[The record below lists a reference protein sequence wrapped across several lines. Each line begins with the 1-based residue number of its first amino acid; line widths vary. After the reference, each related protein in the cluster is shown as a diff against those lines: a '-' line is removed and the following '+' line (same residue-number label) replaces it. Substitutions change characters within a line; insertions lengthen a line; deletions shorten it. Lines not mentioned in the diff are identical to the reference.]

1 MNAAAG
7 SAYRLNDLE
16 LASRMSFFLWGSV
29 PDDELLQT
37 ATRGKLKDPSVLE
50 LQVRRMLKDPRSKAL
65 VDNFANRWLELSK
78 LPGFVPDTGLF
89 QEFDENLREAM
100 AQETQLFVESQLREN
115 HSVVDLLTADYSY
128 VNERLAKHYGIPDI
142 YGNRLRPVKFT
153 DGKRG
158 GLLGQGAVLSVTSY
172 PNRTSVVMRGRWLLA
187 NVLGAP
193 PPPPPADVPALKE
206 PGAAGQPRSLRERME
221 IHRKDAV
228 CASCHQRM
236 DPLGF
241 ALENFDAVGKW
252 RTESDGAPIDP
263 AATFPDGSRF
273 SGASGLRAL
282 LASHKED
289 FARTLTEKLMAF
301 AVGRGIEYTDLPAIR
316 KIARDAAPGDYRWSS
331 IILGIINSPP
341 FSMATATGGESART
355 GAQTGER

>member
-1 MNAAAG
+1 
-7 SAYRLNDLE
+7 
-16 LASRMSFFLWGSV
+16 
-29 PDDELLQT
+29 
-37 ATRGKLKDPSVLE
+37 
-50 LQVRRMLKDPRSKAL
+50 
-65 VDNFANRWLELSK
+65 
-78 LPGFVPDTGLF
+78 
-89 QEFDENLREAM
+89 
-100 AQETQLFVESQLREN
+100 
-115 HSVVDLLTADYSY
+115 
-128 VNERLAKHYGIPDI
+128 
-142 YGNRLRPVKFT
+142 
-153 DGKRG
+153 
-158 GLLGQGAVLSVTSY
+158 
-172 PNRTSVVMRGRWLLA
+172 
-187 NVLGAP
+187 
-193 PPPPPADVPALKE
+193 
-206 PGAAGQPRSLRERME
+206 
-221 IHRKDAV
+221 
-228 CASCHQRM
+228 M

-355 GAQTGER
+355 GAQTGEK